1 MFFEST
7 RVYVVQSD
15 LVADLSFAFAKVI
28 PWTWGHYTTVANTV
42 DMYAEKTDHVVDY
55 VVHR

>member
-28 PWTWGHYTTVANTV
+28 PWT
-42 DMYAEKTDHVVDY
+42 
-55 VVHR
+55 